1 MVLAYD
7 RDSEHGFFFFLTVRE
22 NRKLTKGE
30 DMLEERW
37 EGASSP
43 VVTQAVVVHVGSEWH
58 LPSAILTL
66 GLVEYL
72 EAIVG

>member
-1 MVLAYD
+1 
-7 RDSEHGFFFFLTVRE
+7 
-22 NRKLTKGE
+22 
-30 DMLEERW
+30 MLEERW

-43 VVTQAVVVHVGSEWH
+43 AVTQAVVVHVGSEWH

-72 EAIVG
+72 EATVG